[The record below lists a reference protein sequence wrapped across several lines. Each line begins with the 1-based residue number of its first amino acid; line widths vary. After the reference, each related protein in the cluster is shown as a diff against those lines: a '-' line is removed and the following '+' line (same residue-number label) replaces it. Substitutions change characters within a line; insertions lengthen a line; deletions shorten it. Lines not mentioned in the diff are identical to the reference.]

1 MPEDWMNV
9 KTMHPLAVAFGAA
22 FTAALGTLLISYFA
36 FRWLL
41 IRYNESQIGHKN
53 PFTIWADVR
62 AVPLAVLVSLLV
74 FSMVLVFVKQKNRN
88 RGK

>member
-1 MPEDWMNV
+1 MNV
-9 KTMHPLAVAFGAA
+9 KTTHPLAVAFGAA
-22 FTAALGTLLISYFA
+22 FTAALGTLLASYFA

-41 IRYNESQIGHKN
+41 IRYNELQIGHKN

-62 AVPLAVLVSLLV
+62 AVQLAVLVSLLV
-74 FSMVLVFVKQKNRN
+74 FSVVLVLMKRKNHN